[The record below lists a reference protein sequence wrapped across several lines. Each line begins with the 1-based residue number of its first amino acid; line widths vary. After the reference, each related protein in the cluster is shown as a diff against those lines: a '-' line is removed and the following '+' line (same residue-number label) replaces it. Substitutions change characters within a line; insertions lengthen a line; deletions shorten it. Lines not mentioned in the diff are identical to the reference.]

1 MLLEWMARHRAQAH
15 AWPLSDLFT
24 LFERITADGVIHPE
38 ERLELLDFL
47 SAIACSAERSGTA
60 VDTIYEEAPHI
71 EFPENSFVFTGV
83 LESGPRRKAQAT
95 VKQLGGLCPSNIRVD
110 TDFLV
115 VGSLGTDC
123 WKTSRYGTKIEK
135 VIRYR
140 ETSDATTQIVRE
152 VDFMRAAVAT
162 SDLS

>member
-1 MLLEWMARHRAQAH
+1 MLVGPIDRRSRNSLSLSFLQRPDSEIADIPAVTREMARRAFRAACLPKPGALVERAGTGHRLH
-15 AWPLSDLFT
+15 
-24 LFERITADGVIHPE
+24 G
-38 ERLELLDFL
+38 LE
-47 SAIACSAERSGTA
+47 IAAR
-60 VDTIYEEAPHI
+60 EA
-71 EFPENSFVFTGV
+71 VFTGV